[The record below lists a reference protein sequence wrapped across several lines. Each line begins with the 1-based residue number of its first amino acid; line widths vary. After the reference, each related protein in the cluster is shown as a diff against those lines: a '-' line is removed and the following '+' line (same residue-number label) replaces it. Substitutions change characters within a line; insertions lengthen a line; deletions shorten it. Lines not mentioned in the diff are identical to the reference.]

1 MHNDPEGLKVWTTL
15 HAEWHRT
22 HQAVKT
28 LSTEI
33 RRKQIDAASGHSHQ
47 ATERE
52 LIELERLERLESRLS
67 AEMDEFVTNRLA

>member
-1 MHNDPEGLKVWTTL
+1 MHNDPEGLKVWTML
-15 HAEWHRT
+15 RAEWHRT

-28 LSTEI
+28 LSTEVC
-33 RRKQIDAASGHSHQ
+33 RKQINAASGHSHQ

-67 AEMDEFVTNRLA
+67 TEMDDFVTSRLT